1 MGYEHLGE
9 GQVQDRIDHKL
20 TGKLELGQLEGQ
32 YVECACHGQIGL
44 VTAEGTLKWLEG
56 QEGTPYVS
64 TSFSNITLHR
74 VVSREEVAT
83 ILLGT

>member
-1 MGYEHLGE
+1 MGYEYLGE
-9 GQVQDRIDHKL
+9 GQVQDRIDYKL
-20 TGKLELGQLEGQ
+20 TEKLELGQLEGL

-44 VTAEGTLKWLEG
+44 VSGQQVRWLEG

-64 TSFSNITLHR
+64 TSLGNVTLHR